1 MIEGYGR
8 VGEPTSIER
17 GVSPVLIRDVTPGDL
32 DRLLAIN
39 EANVPEVGPADR
51 DHLGY
56 LIDESAIRLALETE
70 QEVAGFCLVLG
81 PGSTYDSVNY
91 TYFMGRYDDALYLD
105 RVAFDHRFQGRGFG
119 QALYAAVY
127 ERMVRDHTE
136 AARLTL
142 EVNLDPP
149 NEPSLRFHERQGF
162 VEVGRQLSK
171 GIEVSLQS
179 RDITSGV

>member
-1 MIEGYGR
+1 M
-8 VGEPTSIER
+8 SIER
-17 GVSPVLIRDVTPGDL
+17 GVSPVLIRDVTAGDL
-32 DRLLAIN
+32 DRLVSIN
-39 EANVPEVGPADR
+39 EANVPEVGPADH
-51 DHLGY
+51 DHLAF
-56 LIDESAIRLALETE
+56 LIDESAIRLVLEADD
-70 QEVAGFCLVLG
+70 QIAGFCLVLG

-127 ERMVRDHTE
+127 EQMVREHAD

-149 NEPSLRFHERQGF
+149 NEASLRFHERQGF

-179 RDITSGV
+179 RDL